1 MSRESPPPPTPA
13 PRRLSFYRRL
23 SPALRREYDRSDAL
37 RRVPLEPSAGLAG
50 AANALVVAI
59 EAGAR
64 PAVAKAANALVA
76 TLCLA
81 LERAHRKRVPPPLV
95 KVLRVRP
102 RASGGEFHGLY
113 TRTEDGKVEI
123 KVWMFTAAER
133 RVVRPRTFLRTLLH
147 EVVHHLD
154 FVLFD
159 LPNSLHTL
167 GFHARESSLLDAIE
181 RSGAT
186 VPGGRQQRPLKASS
200 AKPVKRGQLGLFD

>member
-1 MSRESPPPPTPA
+1 MSRDAPPPPTPT

-37 RRVPLEPSAGLAG
+37 RRVPLEPAPALA
-50 AANALVVAI
+50 AAATALVVAV

-64 PAVAKAANALVA
+64 PAVAKAASGLVA
-76 TLCLA
+76 TLCRA
-81 LERAHRKRVPPPLV
+81 LERAHRKPVPPPRV

-102 RASGGEFHGLY
+102 RSSGGEFHGLY
-113 TRTEDGKVEI
+113 TRTAEGDVEI

-167 GFHARESSLLDAIE
+167 GFHARESSLLDVIE

-186 VPGGRQQRPLKASS
+186 VPGGRARRPEKAPP